1 MYARSKVICFLLNL
15 LFYMQLSSNLREDT
29 DLLMEQTFLLFVRYY
44 QASLYKFRLLNHN
57 HIKKISSKN

>member
-1 MYARSKVICFLLNL
+1 MYAGSKVICFLLNL
-15 LFYMQLSSNLREDT
+15 LFLMQLSSNLREDT
-29 DLLMEQTFLLFVRYY
+29 DLLMEQTFLLFVRY

>member
-1 MYARSKVICFLLNL
+1 
-15 LFYMQLSSNLREDT
+15 MQLSSNLREDT